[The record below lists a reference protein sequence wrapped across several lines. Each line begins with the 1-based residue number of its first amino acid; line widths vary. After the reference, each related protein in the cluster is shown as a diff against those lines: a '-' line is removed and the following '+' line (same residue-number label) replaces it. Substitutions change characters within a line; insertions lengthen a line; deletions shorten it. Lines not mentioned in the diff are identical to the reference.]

1 LKVQLLRNPAAEL
14 GCRIQEGESGEID
27 DPIGHRLIS
36 LGIAIEI
43 EQPKP
48 VPVVRAIPDEP
59 AIAEAQAPEIAPV
72 ETSVQQ
78 VKQDRRKPVVQ
89 VPNRKHKES

>member
-1 LKVQLLRNPAAEL
+1 VKIEVLRNPAEAF
-14 GCRIQEGESGEID
+14 GCRIAEGESGEVD
-27 DPIGHRLIS
+27 DALGLRLVS

-59 AIAEAQAPEIAPV
+59 AIAQAQAPEIAPV
-72 ETSVQQ
+72 ETSVQR

-89 VPNRKHKES
+89 VPNRKQ

>member
-1 LKVQLLRNPAAEL
+1 VLRNPAEAF
-14 GCRIQEGESGEID
+14 GCRIAEGESGEVD
-27 DPIGHRLIS
+27 DALGLRLVS

-48 VPVVRAIPDEP
+48 APVVRAIPDEP
-59 AIAEAQAPEIAPV
+59 AIAQAQAPEIAPV
-72 ETSVQQ
+72 ETSVQR